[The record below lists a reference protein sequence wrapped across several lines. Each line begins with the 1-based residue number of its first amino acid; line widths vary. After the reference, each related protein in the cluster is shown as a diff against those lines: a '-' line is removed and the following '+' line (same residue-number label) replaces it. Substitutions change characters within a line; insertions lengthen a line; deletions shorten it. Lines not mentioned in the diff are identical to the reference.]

1 MKGGGQA
8 YQMLQ
13 DRPLDEKIQAP
24 TRQQMSCLLLK
35 KKEAQIVTSLFSTMC
50 NT

>member
-1 MKGGGQA
+1 MRNKKVGGQV

-24 TRQQMSCLLLK
+24 TRQQISCLLL
-35 KKEAQIVTSLFSTMC
+35 KKEAQIVTGLFFTQI
-50 NT
+50 

>member
-24 TRQQMSCLLLK
+24 TRQQISCLHL
-35 KKEAQIVTSLFSTMC
+35 KKEAQIVTSLFTHI
-50 NT
+50 